1 MSKVLV
7 AFLLLIPL
15 SAFGQCNSGIT
26 GTDEGAVIDKAIAA
40 CPSGCTVQVPAGT
53 YSIATQINVC
63 NPNIKLVG
71 GGPGNTVLVQNF
83 QVPVD
88 LISVTAN
95 GFDLSGFTLN
105 GNNASTGGNLV
116 DIQQVSQAKIHDNIF
131 TDPRPLG
138 PANSANATSLN
149 GVRIAGTPTS
159 AANFNQ
165 VINNLFTIPFIA
177 VSVSTNANSN
187 NIQANQFLNSYAA
200 FDFNGDGG
208 NSNGNSFSNNIVTGG
223 DGGNFLQSVTGSIV
237 TGNQFIGSG
246 FCCTNG
252 MGTYTLYMKLASGTQ
267 QALTIISNNTFMG
280 APYGAMNIA
289 DNSRDAVIS
298 NNLFANNA
306 TDAIFVQNMA
316 GAVTNLSIQSNI
328 FKDNGVQNAAAGFG
342 AIRVDTS
349 NGVPVG
355 DWVISNNIAYDD
367 QANPS
372 QAYGLLIFGGG
383 SAFDL
388 TILGNDFARS
398 KTAAISFQVPIS
410 SSSIGPNRESTTG
423 GWVYRGPTGVVTT
436 SP

>member
-1 MSKVLV
+1 MTRLLV

-15 SAFGQCNSGIT
+15 SAFGQCNAGIA

-40 CPSGCTVQVPAGT
+40 CPSGCTIQVPSGT

-83 QVPVD
+83 PLPVD
-88 LISVTAN
+88 LISVAAN
-95 GFDLSGFTLN
+95 GFDLSGFTIN
-105 GNNASTGGNLV
+105 GNNASNGGNLV
-116 DIQQVSQAKIHDNIF
+116 HIVQVSQAKIHDNIF
-131 TDPRPLG
+131 TDPRSFTVG
-138 PANSANATSLN
+138 TTVN
-149 GVRIAGTPTS
+149 GVRIDGAST
-159 AANFNQ
+159 AAASFNQ
-165 VINNLFTIPFIA
+165 IINNQFTIPTIA
-177 VSVSTNANSN
+177 VTLSTNANSN
-187 NIQANQFLNSYAA
+187 NIQANQFINCFTA

-208 NSNGNSFSNNIVTGG
+208 NSSGNSFSNNIVTGG
-223 DGGNFLQSVTGSIV
+223 EGGNYLESVTGSII
-237 TGNQFIGSG
+237 TGNQFID
-246 FCCTNG
+246 NG
-252 MGTYTLYMKLASGTQ
+252 AYNSTTSMGTYTLNMRLAGGSQ
-267 QALTIISNNTFMG
+267 QALTIISNNTFVG
-280 APYGAMNIA
+280 AAYGAINITN
-289 DNSRDAVIS
+289 NSRDAVIS

-306 TDAIFVQNMA
+306 TDAIFVQNSA

-328 FKDNGVQNAAAGFG
+328 FKDNGVQNPTAGFG

-349 NGVPVG
+349 SGVPVG

-410 SSSIGPNRESTTG
+410 TSSIGPNRESTAG
-423 GWVYRGPTGVVTT
+423 GWVYRGPTGAVTT
-436 SP
+436 AP